1 MRTADLKIHGW
12 IDFTIPSDRAD
23 ELCAVTAATTT
34 ALACRDH
41 VRVDIREDSDGQL
54 RVIDV
59 NGIPG
64 LNPKKSRSIAIQI
77 IYGVPRA
84 EAAQRLIAEILAAA
98 TGRQRAPG
106 RVHSSVSLTGSE

>member
-1 MRTADLKIHGW
+1 VLTANLKIHGW
-12 IDFTIPSDRAD
+12 IDFTIPRDRAED
-23 ELCAVTAATTT
+23 LCAVTAATTT
-34 ALACRDH
+34 ALGCRDH
-41 VRVDIREDSDGQL
+41 VRVDIREDGDGRL

-84 EAAQRLIAEILAAA
+84 EAPQRLIAEILAAA
-98 TGRQRAPG
+98 RGRQQVDGRA
-106 RVHSSVSLTGSE
+106 HSPVSLTGSE